1 MRSTDCP
8 WRTSQSAKAA
18 RGGTSAGKDAAV
30 PSGNTPTNGARRAGS
45 SKTISSFHSFVG
57 LYPTREKNDANA
69 LRRSSGILSKRAHM
83 NVRAAHEATD
93 SGVRDC
99 IARMKFTSPA
109 RKLLPLDD
117 SIFFAMSSQPE
128 PSESDFL
135 TNRVYACAALGQR
148 FIGNSAFILKMSPS
162 LSDMYST
169 KSSDAKRESTRASR
183 LPGRFVVEK
192 LFHLLRSRNPAGDV
206 ERCPA
211 DENGVGTPLGRL
223 QPAGFQMVGHCGVY
237 RVFGRRK
244 IRLTVLIRVGRG
256 KFYVGGSL
264 FPRRSPDFFAG
275 TAVFWET
282 FFFAAAG
289 CAGTGFCAA
298 DFCAPPNAKCA
309 EQIREKTPNAL
320 KNILPL
326 SIYPDCSFMA
336 NRNLG
341 ARQDFF
347 MSHSGEF
354 SV

>member
-1 MRSTDCP
+1 MSSRNFST
-8 WRTSQSAKAA
+8 SSAA
-18 RGGTSAGKDAAV
+18 
-30 PSGNTPTNGARRAGS
+30 
-45 SKTISSFHSFVG
+45 
-57 LYPTREKNDANA
+57 
-69 LRRSSGILSKRAHM
+69 GIL
-83 NVRAAHEATD
+83 
-93 SGVRDC
+93 
-99 IARMKFTSPA
+99 P
-109 RKLLPLDD
+109 
-117 SIFFAMSSQPE
+117 AMSSVALRMKTASE
-128 PSESDFL
+128 P
-135 TNRVYACAALGQR
+135 
-148 FIGNSAFILKMSPS
+148 
-162 LSDMYST
+162 
-169 KSSDAKRESTRASR
+169 
-183 LPGRFVVEK
+183 
-192 LFHLLRSRNPAGDV
+192 
-206 ERCPA
+206 
-211 DENGVGTPLGRL
+211 PLGRL

-244 IRLTVLIRVGRG
+244 NPSHRPHTGRTGKILCRG
-256 KFYVGGSL
+256 KPFSATGA
-264 FPRRSPDFFAG
+264 DFFAG

>member
-1 MRSTDCP
+1 M
-8 WRTSQSAKAA
+8 
-18 RGGTSAGKDAAV
+18 
-30 PSGNTPTNGARRAGS
+30 
-45 SKTISSFHSFVG
+45 
-57 LYPTREKNDANA
+57 
-69 LRRSSGILSKRAHM
+69 
-83 NVRAAHEATD
+83 
-93 SGVRDC
+93 
-99 IARMKFTSPA
+99 
-109 RKLLPLDD
+109 LPLDD

-183 LPGRFVVEK
+183 LRGDLSSRNFSTSSAAGILPAMSSVALRMKTASE
-192 LFHLLRSRNPAGDV
+192 HLL
-206 ERCPA
+206 
-211 DENGVGTPLGRL
+211 
-223 QPAGFQMVGHCGVY
+223 AGFNPRDFKWSATAASIGFLDAEKSVSPSSY
-237 RVFGRRK
+237 
-244 IRLTVLIRVGRG
+244 
-256 KFYVGGSL
+256 GSDGEN
-264 FPRRSPDFFAG
+264 FMSGEAFFRDGADFFAG